1 MTELNFREYLETLP
15 VPAAQDWGDRYT
27 PTEAELP
34 LAELP
39 LKVQTVISR
48 QDDPTQRQREAP
60 KRFEVLAGLRDYA
73 ADHVL
78 LVGKPGSGKS
88 TALRRLLWEE
98 AQKALSEIENGQTN
112 FTIPVLIEL
121 RDRRQGSVVNWMQ
134 KSLRRVR
141 ISAEAIEDLLLN
153 RRFLL
158 LFDGVNEVPSP
169 DVWSALDEFQR
180 DRDFRTNPRIFTT
193 RELGAGSDLGIE
205 KKLEM
210 LPLTESQMRQFIENR
225 LPGRAENLLRQLK
238 DRLRELAE
246 TPLLLKILCDVV
258 QESPDGQLPQNRG
271 ELFRLEFIRRYEK
284 FKPSHALPISGDSRR
299 FTSELLQHLAFTMTQ
314 GDPHTDPCKPT
325 PSWLII
331 SKAKA
336 EKILEDYLTD
346 RVEAPA
352 QNAKAW
358 LEDLLRFKL
367 LVVKD
372 LEHIEFIH
380 QLFQEY
386 YAAEKLLTLLS
397 TLSDRELKQ
406 NYLNYLKWTEA
417 IAFMMGLVEDQKQ
430 SMRIVTLAI
439 KENSK
444 LPTVD
449 LMLGAKLAGKVRYE
463 IQAQT
468 IEIVKKLGVPEWL
481 QIELLDRTQSSSGTL
496 MLLDL
501 MKSYISNLAGFSEDS
516 QLDLT
521 PQIDLIFRG
530 TYALAK
536 TTNHQIVFDLL
547 EHLEKSNFHVQ
558 YPEIFRYLTIHV
570 LGETRNDLFL
580 PMLLEQFE
588 KANLRIQKI
597 YLSRDTSSNSEFLID
612 YENGL
617 IQFIVE
623 TLGKIPSEK
632 AIPTL
637 LKAFKFSDS
646 KVRSAAAYSSGEI
659 GAKHLISALHKALT
673 DLEPGVR
680 IAAAYALGN
689 IGAEESVPE
698 LLATLGDDDNSVI
711 NETLHALVKIASKL
725 KLEPTFLKTWDSIVP
740 DVLKTTK
747 PEQVNHLLDA
757 LDDLREDVSESAAVM
772 LKHVGRPEHLS
783 MLWRKY
789 LQLKSPSLSTTI
801 AAIQE
806 RCGFYNYEIAQVAI
820 EEGKREKGKGETE
833 GRNITYQIGSVGNIF
848 TGTTNIHTKQF
859 GMQGKLPQQDGECSD

>member
-34 LAELP
+34 L
-39 LKVQTVISR
+39 KVQTVISR
-48 QDDPTQRQREAP
+48 QDDLTQRQREAP

-397 TLSDRELKQ
+397 RLSDRKLKQ
-406 NYLNYLKWTEA
+406 DYLNYLKWTEA
-417 IAFMMGLVEDQKQ
+417 IALILGLLDNESKVLQ
-430 SMRIVTLAI
+430 IVTAAL
-439 KENSK
+439 EMN
-444 LPTVD
+444 
-449 LMLGAKLAGKVRYE
+449 LMLGARMARAAKPKIEKEAINLIFQQDISLLLRIDLLSSTESGHAVNLLCEMLDEKDLYIRRKAALALGKIGDKSAIHTLMKVIYDQAIPNIRETAIEALGMIQDESTIPALIRVLNDTRVQNMRDKLSQAFLNKFSSENARDAELKAMNTGEYSLREKAAKALGKIGGISAE
-463 IQAQT
+463 SALIQA
-468 IEIVKKLGVPEWL
+468 VS
-481 QIELLDRTQSSSGTL
+481 DR
-496 MLLDL
+496 
-501 MKSYISNLAGFSEDS
+501 DS
-516 QLDLT
+516 DV
-521 PQIDLIFRG
+521 RESVA
-530 TYALAK
+530 YALAEIGSK
-536 TTNHQIVFDLL
+536 TAIDIAIKTLQDNGNLDRGI
-547 EHLEKSNFHVQ
+547 
-558 YPEIFRYLTIHV
+558 IFYDI
-570 LGETRNDLFL
+570 
-580 PMLLEQFE
+580 
-588 KANLRIQKI
+588 ANLGLEF
-597 YLSRDTSSNSEFLID
+597 YLDFLNKGANSSDPNIIVIATKALNLIHNMSIDESVVREFCDELLWNRSRCVYRHT
-612 YENGL
+612 
-617 IQFIVE
+617 
-623 TLGKIPSEK
+623 
-632 AIPTL
+632 
-637 LKAFKFSDS
+637 
-646 KVRSAAAYSSGEI
+646 SGED
-659 GAKHLISALHKALT
+659 LT
-673 DLEPGVR
+673 FAVEILQNGPHQH
-680 IAAAYALGN
+680 
-689 IGAEESVPE
+689 
-698 LLATLGDDDNSVI
+698 
-711 NETLHALVKIASKL
+711 NE
-725 KLEPTFLKTWDSIVP
+725 
-740 DVLKTTK
+740 
-747 PEQVNHLLDA
+747 
-757 LDDLREDVSESAAVM
+757 
-772 LKHVGRPEHLS
+772 
-783 MLWRKY
+783 
-789 LQLKSPSLSTTI
+789 
-801 AAIQE
+801 AAIQVLRE
-806 RCGFYNYEIAQVAI
+806 SGIPNMLPILNNLLLQTGNSHIFYVLSSIQARCGFYNYEITQAAI
-820 EEGKREKGKGETE
+820 EEGRREKGKGETE
-833 GRNITYQIGSVGNIF
+833 GRNITYQIGSVGNLN
-848 TGTTNIHTKQF
+848 TGTVDV
-859 GMQGKLPQQDGECSD
+859 QGDQVAVKYELQQQDGECSD